1 MAIDT
6 NRGSTGVYLPVETAR
21 EVWAKATDASAIM
34 QHVPQIYLPGSGIAV
49 DVINGMPE
57 AGWVGETD
65 KKPNGNPEL
74 DNKKV
79 VPYKLALII
88 PFSDEFRRDKN
99 ALYGAIVR
107 EAPKQLGKKVD
118 ETIFDASVTAPG
130 AEFDKLSGATQVS
143 IAENTYANLVDAQGL
158 VADADGDLSAWL
170 LSPAGRS
177 FIYKAVDGQGRP
189 LFINDA
195 QDGSLG
201 TILGEPVYKAKYAKS
216 DGTPNVVG
224 YAGDW
229 SAARWGTVEGIK
241 MSISDEATLTIGG
254 TAVNLWEQNMFAVRL
269 EMEFG
274 FRVLDI
280 DNFVALTDE
289 VTPPA
294 TGGGGE

>member
-6 NRGSTGVYLPVETAR
+6 NRASEGVYLPIETAR
-21 EVWAKATDASAIM
+21 EVWAKATDTSAIM
-34 QHVPQIYLPGSGIAV
+34 QHVPQISLPGAGRAI

-57 AGWVGETD
+57 AAWVGETD
-65 KKPNGNPEL
+65 RKPNGNPEL

-99 ALYGAIVR
+99 ALYSAIVR

-158 VADADGDLSAWL
+158 IAAADGDLSAWL
-170 LSPAGRS
+170 MSPNGLSY
-177 FIYKAVDGQGRP
+177 IYKAVDGNDRP
-189 LFINDA
+189 LFFDNA
-195 QDGSLG
+195 QDGAIG
-201 TILGEPVYKAKYAKS
+201 RILGEPVYKAKYAKS
-216 DGTPNVVG
+216 AGTPNVVG

-229 SAARWGTVEGIK
+229 ESARWGTVEGIK
-241 MSISDEATLTIGG
+241 MSISDEATLNIGG
-254 TAVNLWEQNMFAVRL
+254 TPVNLWEQNMFAVRL

-280 DNFVALTDE
+280 DHFVALTDE

-294 TGGGGE
+294 GGGE

>member
-6 NRGSTGVYLPVETAR
+6 NRTSEGVYLPIETAR
-21 EVWAKATDASAIM
+21 EVWAKATDTSAIM
-34 QHVPQIYLPGSGIAV
+34 QHVPQISLPGAGRAI

-57 AGWVGETD
+57 AAWVGETD
-65 KKPNGNPEL
+65 RKPNGNPEL

-99 ALYGAIVR
+99 ALYSAIVR

-158 VADADGDLSAWL
+158 IATADGDLSAWL
-170 LSPAGRS
+170 MSPNGLSY
-177 FIYKAVDGQGRP
+177 IYKAVDGNDRP
-189 LFINDA
+189 LFLDNA
-195 QDGSLG
+195 QDGAIG
-201 TILGEPVYKAKYAKS
+201 RILGEPVYKAKYAKS
-216 DGTPNVVG
+216 AGTPNVVG

-229 SAARWGTVEGIK
+229 ESARWGTVEGIK
-241 MSISDEATLTIGG
+241 MSISDEATLNIGG
-254 TAVNLWEQNMFAVRL
+254 TPVNLWEQNMFAVRL

-280 DNFVALTDE
+280 DHFVALTDE

-294 TGGGGE
+294 GGGGE